1 MKEKYV
7 IDAGVIAL
15 YFAGDQKVKEI
26 VNDVYSGRAE
36 AYMCEINIAE
46 FLYNYAKVFGWGSAL
61 ARHALIR
68 NSPINIVGIDEYL
81 TLEAAKLKLKYYNL
95 LSIADCYLIALAKQ
109 RKAKVITTDEGVK
122 RVKEVPTELIPT

>member
-1 MKEKYV
+1 MKKKYV

-46 FLYNYAKVFGWGSAL
+46 FLYNYAPKYL
-61 ARHALIR
+61 A
-68 NSPINIVGIDEYL
+68 GG
-81 TLEAAKLKLKYYNL
+81 
-95 LSIADCYLIALAKQ
+95 Q
-109 RKAKVITTDEGVK
+109 R
-122 RVKEVPTELIPT
+122 